1 MDINAMGYYRVVVR
15 KKIVSQTTT
24 WITVEDAIL
33 SKINQSY
40 KEA

>member
-1 MDINAMGYYRVVVR
+1 MGYYRVLVR
-15 KKIVSQTTT
+15 KRIVSQTTT
-24 WITVEDAIL
+24 WISVEDAIP